1 MPFWNDHCQYLTNYC
16 WKPSLQPKEHIKL
29 CSHSWFS
36 GEELLFDCSFP
47 LLTINDKVTPK
58 HTFCRKI
65 RIIPNNEQRHQLVKW
80 WHAYRYTYNKTI
92 EGIIKETESQFEQLK
107 HSYDNVDEVGY
118 RSEVCPKISLKIKE
132 FKKKDNPLQVKLFVK
147 YPKVSDWKVFR
158 NFFVTKKDN
167 AFFEDKQHKWLLG
180 VYKTIRAS
188 ACKDACANYKTVRT
202 LCDNFG
208 KSGTIATMDF
218 KSKRS
223 ESWSIGM
230 EACNV
235 KVVSKKFKKKGK
247 TIKRDYV
254 QVCDIKT
261 PIRLKER
268 FNKDFGDPKLHKDKF
283 GDFWLILPYTKEASQ
298 QERTLKPLCALDS
311 GIKTFI
317 TSYDGNGKIRR
328 YGTDQQPIIDILKK
342 QGKRKNEDKAILLQ
356 KKLKNRIDD
365 LHWKVIKD
373 LTDHSNLIVLG
384 NLKVKQIMESSTITK
399 TAKRKL
405 TALSLYKFKQRLIYK
420 GLSKGQEIV
429 VYNEYGTT
437 KTCPCC
443 GHWNSKIGL
452 GDRTFSCSKCHYKA
466 DRDDKAALCILL
478 KYEAKM

>member
-1 MPFWNDHCQYLTNYC
+1 MPFWNDHCQHLTNYC
-16 WKPSLQPKEHIKL
+16 WKPSLQPKECIPL
-29 CSHSWFS
+29 SCNSWFS
-36 GEELLFDCSFP
+36 NQELSFDCSFP
-47 LLTINDKVTPK
+47 LLTVNNVEVPK
-58 HTFCRKI
+58 HTFCKKVRL
-65 RIIPNNEQRHQLVKW
+65 IPNNDQKTQLIKW

-92 EGIIKETESQFEQLK
+92 EGIINETQSSFQEVK
-107 HSYDNVDEVGY
+107 HTYGTIEEVGY
-118 RSEVCPKISLKIKE
+118 CSEINPKISLHIKE
-132 FKKKDNPLQVKLFVK
+132 FKKKDNPLKVKLFVK
-147 YPKVSDWKVFR
+147 YPKVSDWKCFR
-158 NFFVTKKDN
+158 NSYVTKKN
-167 AFFEDKQHKWLLG
+167 NNFFKEEHHKWLLE

-235 KVVSKKFKKKGK
+235 NRVSKKFKKKGR
-247 TIKRDYV
+247 TIKKDYV

-261 PIRLKER
+261 PIRVKER
-268 FNKDFGDPKLHKDKF
+268 FDKNFGDPKVHKDKF
-283 GDFWLILPYTKEASQ
+283 GDFWLLLPYTKEETK

-311 GIKTFI
+311 GIKTFV
-317 TSYDGNGKIRR
+317 TSYDGDGKIRR
-328 YGTDQQPIIDILKK
+328 YGTNQQPILELLKK
-342 QGKRKNEDKAILLQ
+342 IDKENNDDKVIKLR

-365 LHWKVIKD
+365 LHWKVINH
-373 LTDHSNLIVLG
+373 LTDNNNLIVLG
-384 NLKVKQIMESSTITK
+384 NLKTKQIIESSTITK

-405 TALSLYKFKQRLIYK
+405 TALSLYKFKQRLLYK
-420 GLSKGQEIV
+420 GMSKGLEV
-429 VYNEYGTT
+429 VIYNEYGTT

-452 GDRTFSCSKCHYKA
+452 GDRTFRCSKCKYEA